1 MADSG
6 DRSSARVLLLLV
18 AAVLGA
24 CIEDEGDRGEAL
36 SAHEEPSDLVPYSN
50 EKFDGALG
58 SFDAKLIVDDLL
70 FENADAVTLAALQD
84 LLEHSPYGNR
94 SFLADEVVDGRPFSE
109 VLLEVAQAH
118 ELNPVLLLTRM
129 QVEKSL
135 VSKTKRPSANSVD
148 FALGCGCPDGSSC
161 NPAFRGL
168 DQQLDCGAD
177 VLREHF
183 DGSVAGTGAWVKGK
197 AKKTLDGRTVTPASH
212 ATASFYAYT
221 PWVLQGSGGNW
232 LVWNVTR
239 KYIGTLLD
247 RGTYD
252 LDDGTEPEEEPMPD
266 PTPTGSCVDHCDSSS
281 AVPLGDGEACF
292 CDDLCTAN
300 GDCCDDFAEA
310 CGEE

>member
-1 MADSG
+1 MAESAERRG
-6 DRSSARVLLLLV
+6 ARVAALLV

-24 CIEDEGDRGEAL
+24 CALDESDGDRGDVL

-58 SFDAKLIVDDLL
+58 SFAAELIVDDLL
-70 FENADAVTLAALQD
+70 FENTDAVTLEGLQD
-84 LLEHSPYGNR
+84 LLEHSPYGTR
-94 SFLADEVVDGRPFSE
+94 SFLADELVGGRPFSE

-118 ELNPVLLLTRM
+118 ELNPILLLTRM

-135 VSKTKRPSANSVD
+135 VSKTKRPTGNSVD
-148 FALGCGCPDGSSC
+148 FALGCGCPDGRQC
-161 NPAFRGL
+161 NAAFRGL
-168 DQQLDCGAD
+168 DKQLDCGAN
-177 VLREHF
+177 VLRQHF
-183 DGSVAGTGAWVKGK
+183 DGSVAGTGLWVKGK
-197 AKKTLDGRTVTPASH
+197 PKKSLDGRSITPASH

-221 PWVLQGSGGNW
+221 PWVLEGSGGNW

-252 LDDGTEPEEEPMPD
+252 LDDGTEEPAPMAM
-266 PTPTGSCVDHCDSSS
+266 PTGSCVDHCDSSS
-281 AVPLGDGEACF
+281 AVPIGEGEACF

-300 GDCCDDFAEA
+300 GDCCDDFVDE
-310 CGEE
+310 CGDG